1 VGAEASPLVGVPIK
15 ALAVPARGGGRGEAG
30 GLGGERLAGM
40 AGYGRGA
47 VDAGEAVEGVSGEG
61 AELEKMQVRTSMS
74 PSATSL

>member
-1 VGAEASPLVGVPIK
+1 
-15 ALAVPARGGGRGEAG
+15 
-30 GLGGERLAGM
+30 M